1 MIAHLAAALSRQ
13 VIAYAILVSERFK
26 MIVDASGGLFRAQIP
41 PPSRT
46 NGWPTAHARSPKVKG
61 NNR

>member
-26 MIVDASGGLFRAQIP
+26 MIVDASEGLFRAQIA
-41 PPSRT
+41 PPSA
-46 NGWPTAHARSPKVKG
+46 PTAGRPHTHNLQR
-61 NNR
+61 